1 MSAHYS
7 TFNPD
12 KAVNTR
18 AAPPVNATL
27 YGLKITTAPIASVIA
42 RSIIPAATVML
53 LAGHFAPWVAH
64 KTAALTLS
72 AHELAVFT
80 HFTPGAGIFL
90 NQWFYLPLWSA
101 AIIGALLA
109 GGIADRVNR
118 VLAALGCAVIASLGM
133 PGYPQV
139 LTAFRNPD
147 YQLQFYISLLV
158 FIAVFAA
165 AFAPFFRRPNAIAVV
180 QSVFFVAAAVPLA
193 GYLAVKPAIEQLYAE
208 GVGIGAGWWV
218 TLIAVIA
225 GVVCSLLRVRHATR
239 RKPAE
244 AVLES

>member
-1 MSAHYS
+1 MSAHHS
-7 TFNPD
+7 TLNSNILNIYNASPVD
-12 KAVNTR
+12 AKLYELKTTS
-18 AAPPVNATL
+18 AAM
-27 YGLKITTAPIASVIA
+27 ASIIE
-42 RSIIPAATVML
+42 RSIIPAAAILL

-101 AIIGALLA
+101 ALIGAMLA
-109 GGIADRVNR
+109 RGIADRVNR
-118 VLAALGCAVIASLGM
+118 MLAALGCAVIASLGM

-147 YQLQFYISLLV
+147 FQLQFYLSLMV
-158 FIAVFAA
+158 FVAVFVA
-165 AFAPFFRRPNAIAVV
+165 AFAPFLKRANMVAAV
-180 QSVFFVAAAVPLA
+180 QGALFAFAAVPLA
-193 GYLAVKPAIEQLYAE
+193 GYLAVKPAIEQLFGE
-208 GVGIGAGWWV
+208 SVGIGAGFWL
-218 TLIAVIA
+218 TLLAVIA
-225 GVVCSLLRVRHATR
+225 GVVCSLLRVRHAASR
-239 RKPAE
+239 QPEK